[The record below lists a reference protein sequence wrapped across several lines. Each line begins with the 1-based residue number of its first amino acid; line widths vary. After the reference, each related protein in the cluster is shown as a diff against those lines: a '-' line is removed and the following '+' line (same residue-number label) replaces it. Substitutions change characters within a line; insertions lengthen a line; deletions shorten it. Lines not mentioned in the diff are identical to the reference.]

1 MVTVKREVVS
11 LGKTLWVCCLSVGKL
26 SHISWACTVS
36 RHIFSIAPVHRQE
49 SVPNEVADWYFDL
62 TFCYAENETGIW
74 RFMQLA

>member
-49 SVPNEVADWYFDL
+49 SVPNEVAD
-62 TFCYAENETGIW
+62 
-74 RFMQLA
+74 